1 MMAGCNGQSN
11 GSQTSENQTENMEN
25 TTNIE
30 QQLPIVYMTDD
41 ITPDALIRIYEALG
55 VKAEGRVAV
64 KISTGESQKSNHL
77 RPELIKNLV
86 QHVNGTIVECN
97 TAYKGSRFSTSDHQR
112 AIKQRGYNDIAEVDI
127 MDAEGEMRLPVR
139 DTTYMKYNIV
149 GDHLANYDF
158 MINLA
163 HFKGHQMAGFGGVLK
178 NQSIGVASKS
188 GKCYIHSA
196 GTSTTNPW
204 GNNNQDS
211 FLESMAAAA
220 QAVHN
225 YFKQEG
231 KDIVYINVMN
241 NLSVDCDCDGHPA
254 APQMNDIGILA
265 STDPVALDRA
275 CLDLIFNHQ
284 SVPGD
289 NAQPLINRI
298 NQRHGTHTVEYAEQI
313 GLGTQAYNLIEIN
326 TTGIEEIAPE
336 NPAPESLRYNVFSID
351 GRKILTNA
359 SSLESLPTGVYI
371 INGKKQVI
379 IK

>member
-1 MMAGCNGQSN
+1 MKATRLIIAAFAILMMAGCNGQSN

-25 TTNIE
+25 TTNTE

-112 AIKQRGYNDIAEVDI
+112 AIEQRGYNDIAEVDI

-163 HFKGHQMAGFGGVLK
+163 HFKGHQMAGFGGVSLMRVIIPAAGK
-178 NQSIGVASKS
+178 GSRLSNSPDAPPKVMYRIG
-188 GKCYIHSA
+188 GKPLLEIVLEQ
-196 GTSTTNPW
+196 TSFIPPEDTW
-204 GNNNQDS
+204 LVVG
-211 FLESMAAAA
+211 
-220 QAVHN
+220 
-225 YFKQEG
+225 YKQEE
-231 KDIVYINVMN
+231 V
-241 NLSVDCDCDGHPA
+241 
-254 APQMNDIGILA
+254 
-265 STDPVALDRA
+265 RA
-275 CLDLIFNHQ
+275 YFGNTMH
-284 SVPGD
+284 
-289 NAQPLINRI
+289 
-298 NQRHGTHTVEYAEQI
+298 YAVQKEQ
-313 GLGTQAYNLIEIN
+313 LGTGHAVTI
-326 TTGIEEIAPE
+326 
-336 NPAPESLRYNVFSID
+336 
-351 GRKILTNA
+351 
-359 SSLESLPTGVYI
+359 
-371 INGKKQVI
+371 
-379 IK
+379 

>member
-178 NQSIGVASKS
+178 NQSIGVASS
-188 GKCYIHSA
+188 NGKAYIH
-196 GTSTTNPW
+196 TNGLTEDAERLWEFILPE
-204 GNNNQDS
+204 NQDK
-211 FLESMAAAA
+211 FVECMATAAT
-220 QAVHN
+220 AVAD
-225 YFKQEG
+225 YFG
-231 KDIVYINVMN
+231 DRIVYIAVMN
-241 NLSVDCDCDGHPA
+241 NISIDCDCNGNPA
-254 APQMNDIGILA
+254 KPELKDMGILA
-265 STDPVALDRA
+265 STDPVALDQA
-275 CLDLIFNHQ
+275 CIDMVYRHQ
-284 SVPGD
+284 NEVGD
-289 NAQPLINRI
+289 DATSLINRI
-298 NQRHGTHTVEYAEQI
+298 EKQHGLHILEHAEKI
-313 GLGTQAYNLIEIN
+313 GLGSRQYKMEHLH
-326 TTGIEEIAPE
+326 
-336 NPAPESLRYNVFSID
+336 
-351 GRKILTNA
+351 
-359 SSLESLPTGVYI
+359 
-371 INGKKQVI
+371 
-379 IK
+379 

>member
-112 AIKQRGYNDIAEVDI
+112 AIEQRGYNDIAEVDI

-178 NQSIGVASKS
+178 NQSIGVASS
-188 GKCYIHSA
+188 NGKAYIH
-196 GTSTTNPW
+196 TNGLTEDAERLWEFILPE
-204 GNNNQDS
+204 NQDK
-211 FLESMAAAA
+211 FVECMATAAT
-220 QAVHN
+220 AVAD
-225 YFKQEG
+225 YFG
-231 KDIVYINVMN
+231 DRIVYIAVMN
-241 NLSVDCDCDGHPA
+241 NISIDCDCNGNPA
-254 APQMNDIGILA
+254 KPELKDMGILA
-265 STDPVALDRA
+265 STDPVALDQA
-275 CLDLIFNHQ
+275 CIDMVYRHQ
-284 SVPGD
+284 NEVGD
-289 NAQPLINRI
+289 DATSLINRI
-298 NQRHGTHTVEYAEQI
+298 EKQHGLHILEHAEKI
-313 GLGTQAYNLIEIN
+313 GLGSRQYKMEHLH
-326 TTGIEEIAPE
+326 
-336 NPAPESLRYNVFSID
+336 
-351 GRKILTNA
+351 
-359 SSLESLPTGVYI
+359 
-371 INGKKQVI
+371 
-379 IK
+379 